1 MKEINKKRER
11 ITENMVDKEIKKRR
25 ERKQE
30 IDQVGKQSGLKNGGG
45 VEMAKCSAV
54 LFNRIEEG
62 EIPKQ

>member
-30 IDQVGKQSGLKNGGG
+30 ID
-45 VEMAKCSAV
+45 
-54 LFNRIEEG
+54 
-62 EIPKQ
+62 

>member
-11 ITENMVDKEIKKRR
+11 ITENMVDKEMKKRR

-45 VEMAKCSAV
+45 GMAKCSAV